1 MGCDSLRKVAV
12 SEYQIEKVRKA
23 MKASGLDP
31 DGLTDSEVVDNALTV
46 AALYFAGEDE
56 EDTDTEE

>member
-1 MGCDSLRKVAV
+1 MKKVTV

-31 DGLTDSEVVDNALTV
+31 DGLSDSDIVDQAMT
-46 AALYFAGEDE
+46 AAAMYFSDE
-56 EDTDTEE
+56 EDEDEYEE